1 MFFGQAYA
9 LLQDAL
15 FKLFYVYIDSDAV
28 SEPDFIIQKIIN
40 TQTNYSTLMIEPRD
54 IANIRKQLGLTQLQ
68 LANIAHVSQS
78 LIAKIESGKIDPSYC
93 KAKAL
98 SDALERIQRKNSKKA
113 KDIMAKHI
121 ISIES
126 NDRVE
131 DAARL
136 MRQHSISQ
144 LPVFAGEKSVGSVS
158 ERTILRLLEDAKD
171 PHMVFNK
178 RVKDVMED
186 SFPVVSEDTPI
197 ELLYSFMDFFQA
209 VLVSKRE
216 KVMGII
222 TKADLLKLD

>member
-1 MFFGQAYA
+1 
-9 LLQDAL
+9 
-15 FKLFYVYIDSDAV
+15 
-28 SEPDFIIQKIIN
+28 
-40 TQTNYSTLMIEPRD
+40 MIEPRD

-68 LANIAHVSQS
+68 LANIAQISQS
-78 LIAKIESGKIDPSYC
+78 LIAKIESGKIEPSYS

-98 SDALERIQRKNSKKA
+98 SDALENIQRKNSKKA

-121 ISIES
+121 ISVKS
-126 NDRVE
+126 TSRVE

-144 LPVFAGEKSVGSVS
+144 LPIFEGEKSVGSVS

-171 PHMVFNK
+171 PHIVFNK
-178 RVKDVMED
+178 KVKDVMED
-186 SFPVVSEDTPI
+186 SFPVVTEDTPI
-197 ELLYSFMDFFQA
+197 ELLYSVMDFFQA